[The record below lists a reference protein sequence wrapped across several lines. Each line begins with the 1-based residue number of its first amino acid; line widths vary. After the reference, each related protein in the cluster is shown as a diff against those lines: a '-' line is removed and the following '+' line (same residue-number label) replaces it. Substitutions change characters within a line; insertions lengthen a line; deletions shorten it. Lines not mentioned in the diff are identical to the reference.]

1 MHILFPVILVL
12 FWMSSSFKMSETE
25 SLDESAT
32 LDYSYYGAIQT
43 GVSMLDQTL
52 MTLDFDPDA
61 E

>member
-1 MHILFPVILVL
+1 
-12 FWMSSSFKMSETE
+12 MSETE

-32 LDYSYYGAIQT
+32 LDYSYYGAIET